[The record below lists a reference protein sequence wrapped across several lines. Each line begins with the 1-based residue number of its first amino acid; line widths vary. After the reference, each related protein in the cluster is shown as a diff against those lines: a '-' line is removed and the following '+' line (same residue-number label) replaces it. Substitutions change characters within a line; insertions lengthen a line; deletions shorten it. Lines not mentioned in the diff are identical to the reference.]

1 VHTAPVILAALR
13 IPDPAMPLDVTRIGA
28 VVAVSLVPA
37 FARSRASR
45 PGLTGGV
52 MTARTIPLPSP
63 DLYYPASGV
72 SAVTAL
78 RERRSQHEFAAEH
91 LSLTTLATL
100 LNESAG
106 VTELFG
112 RGTPSPGRAYPV
124 SCVVAACA
132 VDGLPSAF
140 YLYDPRAHA
149 LSPLA
154 IEADPR
160 EWLLGVLANRA
171 IAETE
176 AAHVFAVGDAESA
189 QQHFGENAD
198 RFLLLEAGHLIQS
211 MLLVAQHQKIGA
223 CAIGKFDR
231 AAAEALLGP
240 ATGGGLVL
248 HSAAFGHYSEAR
260 VQAPAHRTAA

>member
-1 VHTAPVILAALR
+1 MHTAPVILAALR
-13 IPDPAMPLDVTRIGA
+13 IPDPAMPHDVTRIGA

-63 DLYYPASGV
+63 DLYYPASGA

-78 RERRSQHEFAAEH
+78 RERRSQHEFAAEP
-91 LSLTTLATL
+91 LPLTTLATL

-106 VTELFG
+106 ITELFG
-112 RGTPSPGRAYPV
+112 RGTPSPGKAYPV
-124 SCVVAACA
+124 DCVVVACA
-132 VDGLPSAF
+132 VDGLPAGF
-140 YLYDPRAHA
+140 YRYDPQAHTLA
-149 LSPLA
+149 PLA
-154 IEADPR
+154 VAVEPR
-160 EWLLGVLANRA
+160 AWLVEVLANRA

-176 AAHVFAVGDAESA
+176 AAHVFAVGDAGSA
-189 QQHFGENAD
+189 QHHFGENAD

-211 MLLVAQHQKIGA
+211 MLLVAQHQKIGG

-231 AAAEALLGP
+231 TAAEALLGP
-240 ATGGGLVL
+240 PTSGGLVL
-248 HSAAFGHYSEAR
+248 HSAAFGQYPEAR